1 MIESLDFMRRLRL
14 SGIICFAAVLTWGCT
29 KEAPVQAYKRVPDV
43 LIRTVKGDTVRL
55 SALYKQSPVL
65 LSVYLGV
72 GCPMCVMSMKQL
84 SQHAYRFKSYGWNVV
99 GLSNDTP
106 EDNREALEKPNLD
119 SSFIQP
125 GGAFAIEL
133 FSDND
138 HAAMEALDCYRRALN
153 TERHGMFLIDTAGYI
168 RFERIDRRPFQ
179 DWNMLT
185 DSMKA
190 ISMKAISIRN
200 PSDSRKTAH
209 IH

>member
-1 MIESLDFMRRLRL
+1 MIESLDFVRHLRL
-14 SGIICFAAVLTWGCT
+14 IGIFCLAIVLSWGYT
-29 KEAPVQAYKRVPDV
+29 KEAPTQAYKRVPDV

-65 LSVYLGV
+65 LSVYLGI

-99 GLSNDTP
+99 GLSNDAP

-138 HAAMEALDCYRRALN
+138 HTAMEALDCYRRTLN
-153 TERHGMFLIDTAGYI
+153 TERHGMFLIDTAGNI

-190 ISMKAISIRN
+190 ISMRN
-200 PSDSRKTAH
+200 SSDNQTSAQKQ
-209 IH
+209 

>member
-1 MIESLDFMRRLRL
+1 MTTSLDFACRLRL
-14 SGIICFAAVLTWGCT
+14 ASLVCLAAVLSWGCS
-29 KEAPVQAYKRVPDV
+29 KEVPAQAYKRVPDV

-153 TERHGMFLIDTAGYI
+153 TERHGMFLIDTAGNI
-168 RFERIDRRPFQ
+168 RFERIDKRPFQ
-179 DWNMLT
+179 DWTMLT

-190 ISMKAISIRN
+190 IHFAPR
-200 PSDSRKTAH
+200 TAQLQQR
-209 IH
+209 

>member
-1 MIESLDFMRRLRL
+1 MIESLDFVRHLRL
-14 SGIICFAAVLTWGCT
+14 IGIFCLAIVLSWGCT
-29 KEAPVQAYKRVPDV
+29 KEAPTQAYKRVPDV
-43 LIRTVKGDTVRL
+43 LICTVKGDTVRL

-99 GLSNDTP
+99 GLSNDAP

-138 HAAMEALDCYRRALN
+138 HAAMEALDCYRRTLN
-153 TERHGMFLIDTAGYI
+153 TERHGMFLIDTAGNI

-190 ISMKAISIRN
+190 ISMRN
-200 PSDSRKTAH
+200 SSDNQTSAQKQ
-209 IH
+209 